1 MNDELEDKDLAE
13 LLKQIPAPAHLE
25 PERRAAIF
33 AALPKDE
40 DVGRRSRRSRS
51 TMLALVVSFAATI
64 TLMVLFGGLLIP
76 NFLTKRSFESRCVNI
91 PVPCEIALPDSSV
104 DFSVDVEEPCSYAS
118 ASVAAPAKPQASEVF
133 YRRRPSSAPRAS
145 AVALEQEATKAL
157 DEPALVAG
165 RSAFG
170 VNRADG
176 VENFSKRKES
186 GLPFAGGA
194 MAPSAETKPTGSV
207 NLYGSRSASQS
218 PAAREDVK
226 MARDATAGKAL
237 GIGTLTESSSSD
249 FDVPQAG
256 VVASPASTPP
266 PPMSPVMMSSSPL
279 TKSPIIMKG
288 IVAARPPKPRAGKA
302 LRYAEGVDTGVPSD
316 DGRGAGETL
325 NRDSVALREKNI
337 SGEIAAESQKADMA
351 FKLGDE
357 KLSAR
362 RLREVKNN
370 RILGIQNGGRDEALA
385 MQKPEQQLAA
395 KSAEQKQEEVVGY
408 DYAAGDVSDQKDGD
422 VQVVSLATDSQAH
435 EVLQQMKSSPTRAS
449 ELDEKSRAASKS
461 DAIDPMMKMACQEV
475 AEDKAENGA
484 PISEF
489 ATLENA
495 RRQLFDE
502 RGRDM
507 LKEGQ
512 AALRDRKPDV
522 ALKKF
527 QEARNFLVEK
537 EENREAIEQAK
548 AGIKE
553 AFYFGG
559 LQGAAVPESLLQEES
574 SKITLADEELDVQED
589 AFVKRMKSI
598 VIPEVDFQQATVPDI
613 VNFLGDASR
622 EFDVASMPIE
632 RRGVNIVWNS
642 SKPAE
647 SLPPITMNAKDVSLM
662 DALDLVAERLNL
674 IWRIRDDIIF
684 FMDDVAP
691 TGSLA
696 YKMFPEVADLLPES
710 AKANVEGEVDVY
722 KDTKA
727 SKAAKAF
734 FKELGVEWPTGSTC
748 RYNPDIQALL
758 VRNTLENLKALEVAL
773 SKLKEQAAP
782 PASVDFAPFSLIP
795 TVEHPLS
802 TFGLDTD
809 TAGYLRSAALIDA
822 GVRPEPSM
830 IRQEEFINAF
840 EYGDEAPSEAAFRIY
855 LEGAYSPFRPEN
867 NLLRVGIKGRRL
879 GREEQRP
886 LMLTILLD
894 ASGSMETH
902 ERMGLAQKAILALLT
917 KLSARDNVV
926 LLTCSDKTREIFTM
940 TGWGTE
946 SVLESAQKALDEIRC
961 QGATDL
967 EDGIIKAYEKA
978 AASFD
983 PQGENRIVILSDGI
997 ANLGNVNSEDIL
1009 TKVSVFRGRG
1019 IRCSVIGVGHSTYN
1033 DKFLEAMA
1041 NRGDGQY
1048 NFLDSEKSINE
1059 NFVNDLENSFNTIAS
1074 DVKIQVE
1081 WNPKAID
1088 AYRSHGYDS
1097 RALKDEEFRD
1107 DTVDAGEVGSGQGV
1121 SVVYEMKLM
1130 EKLKPTDILG
1140 TVHIRYRRTDT
1151 GEVEEIE
1158 KAITVENVS
1167 KVFDQMRPS
1176 FRLACAVAEF
1186 ATVLKHTPPEAQ
1198 GQALAKVELTA
1209 ELVAQEMNYYTPAK
1223 AFADTV
1229 KKLMGIG
1236 L

>member
-408 DYAAGDVSDQKDGD
+408 DYAAGDVSELEYSVRDN
-422 VQVVSLATDSQAH
+422 VVVISQR
-435 EVLQQMKSSPTRAS
+435 P
-449 ELDEKSRAASKS
+449 
-461 DAIDPMMKMACQEV
+461 
-475 AEDKAENGA
+475 A
-484 PISEF
+484 P
-489 ATLENA
+489 
-495 RRQLFDE
+495 
-502 RGRDM
+502 
-507 LKEGQ
+507 
-512 AALRDRKPDV
+512 
-522 ALKKF
+522 
-527 QEARNFLVEK
+527 K
-537 EENREAIEQAK
+537 EELVVEENELIEEEAETID
-548 AGIKE
+548 
-553 AFYFGG
+553 FG
-559 LQGAAVPESLLQEES
+559 
-574 SKITLADEELDVQED
+574 
-589 AFVKRMKSI
+589 
-598 VIPEVDFQQATVPDI
+598 
-613 VNFLGDASR
+613 
-622 EFDVASMPIE
+622 
-632 RRGVNIVWNS
+632 
-642 SKPAE
+642 
-647 SLPPITMNAKDVSLM
+647 
-662 DALDLVAERLNL
+662 
-674 IWRIRDDIIF
+674 
-684 FMDDVAP
+684 
-691 TGSLA
+691 
-696 YKMFPEVADLLPES
+696 
-710 AKANVEGEVDVY
+710 
-722 KDTKA
+722 
-727 SKAAKAF
+727 
-734 FKELGVEWPTGSTC
+734 
-748 RYNPDIQALL
+748 
-758 VRNTLENLKALEVAL
+758 
-773 SKLKEQAAP
+773 
-782 PASVDFAPFSLIP
+782 PFSLIP

-822 GVRPEPSM
+822 GVRPDPSM

-983 PQGENRIVILSDGI
+983 PQGENRVVILSDGI

-1229 KKLMGIG
+1229 KKLIGIG